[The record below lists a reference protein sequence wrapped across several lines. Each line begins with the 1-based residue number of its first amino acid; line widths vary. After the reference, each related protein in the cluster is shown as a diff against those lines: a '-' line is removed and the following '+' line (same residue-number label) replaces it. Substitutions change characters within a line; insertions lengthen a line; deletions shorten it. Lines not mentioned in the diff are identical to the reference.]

1 MRSRFPWNQRAGRR
15 GKAINRKATRPLNF
29 LLNHRISPPPPS
41 FSPQR
46 RRNNRLIWHWW
57 KTTRFLCPS
66 RKSDYYISRI
76 RGRKLLLK
84 TLIVSR
90 RYAIK
95 LDTKEMVNFH
105 VNVFHPETFHPA
117 IQLFFPTM
125 ELFSV
130 NKNGEEYLKERR
142 WKSWTR
148 GTRETSRR
156 QTVPTKSRKEE
167 EAPGNARVSPR
178 DRRWHTFETH
188 RVYIYIVYMRRITAI
203 AFIIL
208 AMQTTLI
215 GMRCLLEFKGDV
227 WRKGGKKFGWLRNL
241 EWEKNRIFREDLS
254 SNVFI
259 VR

>member
-29 LLNHRISPPPPS
+29 LLNHRISPLPPS

-142 WKSWTR
+142 WKSYEGNERNEPTADGSDEESQRR
-148 GTRETSRR
+148 GSPGQRE
-156 QTVPTKSRKEE
+156 
-167 EAPGNARVSPR
+167 
-178 DRRWHTFETH
+178 
-188 RVYIYIVYMRRITAI
+188 
-203 AFIIL
+203 
-208 AMQTTLI
+208 
-215 GMRCLLEFKGDV
+215 
-227 WRKGGKKFGWLRNL
+227 GWS
-241 EWEKNRIFREDLS
+241 EG
-254 SNVFI
+254 
-259 VR
+259 

>member
-1 MRSRFPWNQRAGRR
+1 MENIAKQ
-15 GKAINRKATRPLNF
+15 
-29 LLNHRISPPPPS
+29 
-41 FSPQR
+41 
-46 RRNNRLIWHWW
+46 
-57 KTTRFLCPS
+57 LCPS

-142 WKSWTR
+142 WKSYEGNER
-148 GTRETSRR
+148 NEP
-156 QTVPTKSRKEE
+156 TVPTKSRKEE

-241 EWEKNRIFREDLS
+241 EWEKNRIYRIYRSLISAILKIYIYKYESFQ
-254 SNVFI
+254 
-259 VR
+259 